1 MHRLP
6 RIFFFCL
13 QFNEMVPCIVWP
25 EKYVLSGLSKEIL
38 SFSPFSS
45 IDVANDSD
53 CSDVAGDDDAID
65 VVDVI
70 VDCDWSVGSMAVSG
84 NIAVIAIALWLIV
97 SIWMRAACALSVF
110 ALYDILLLAIAVTDF
125 HFFRNMYD

>member
-1 MHRLP
+1 
-6 RIFFFCL
+6 
-13 QFNEMVPCIVWP
+13 MVPCIVWP

-70 VDCDWSVGSMAVSG
+70 VDCD
-84 NIAVIAIALWLIV
+84 
-97 SIWMRAACALSVF
+97 
-110 ALYDILLLAIAVTDF
+110 
-125 HFFRNMYD
+125 